1 MTSYIKSQ
9 LKVRLNDQCKILN
22 PGDYASLAP
31 ASQNSRAFVHHTDH
45 FKGAIHAYQF
55 IGDHTEIF
63 GIITPAGFEH
73 MFRGLGESYAG
84 PMWPDADLERV
95 AEKLNTGVA
104 NVMTE
109 FDVIPMSNHKLV
121 EPQPWSGSE
130 NQLPGSQKPYFL
142 RNRTGPSAVLGGTV
156 VRPYVTGAESGNRYS
171 LATLEGSNQFETQ
184 VLSGGIR
191 FPGVDHC
198 FYVSDGYLE
207 VTINDTDSSRIGPDE
222 VA

>member
-1 MTSYIKSQ
+1 MTSCIKSQ
-9 LKVRLNDQCKILN
+9 LKVWLNDQCKILN

-45 FKGAIHAYQF
+45 FKSAIHAYQF
-55 IGDHTEIF
+55 IGDHTKIF

-73 MFRGLGESYAG
+73 MFRGLGELYSG
-84 PMWPDADLERV
+84 PMWPNADLERV

-109 FDVIPMSNHKLV
+109 FDVITVPDHELV
-121 EPQPWSGSE
+121 EPQAWRVSE

-142 RNRTGPSAVLGGTV
+142 RNRTGPSAVLGGTA

-171 LATLEGSNQFETQ
+171 LWLRSKGLTSLKLRFCLVEFGSQASTTAFMCRMDI
-184 VLSGGIR
+184 LKLR
-191 FPGVDHC
+191 
-198 FYVSDGYLE
+198 
-207 VTINDTDSSRIGPDE
+207 
-222 VA
+222 